1 MRLDLF
7 LKQSRLVPRRTVAQQ
22 LCEAGAVTVN
32 DATAKSSREVRIG
45 DILSIRLHGQI
56 KTIRVLTVPT
66 RPPSKAQAA
75 TLYEIVSEE
84 TYEEEPFQISILL
97 E

>member
-7 LKQSRLVPRRTVAQQ
+7 LKLSRLVPRRTVAQQ

-32 DATAKSSREVRIG
+32 DAVAKSSREVRIG
-45 DILSIRLHGQI
+45 DILSIKLHGQI
-56 KTIRVLTVPT
+56 KTVRVLTVPT
-66 RPPSKAQAA
+66 RPPSKALAV
-75 TLYEIVSEE
+75 TLYEVVKVE
-84 TYEEEPFQISILL
+84 TYEEEPFQLDILL